1 VKDVKLDAGKP
12 ATVSYGTNGDTGS
25 VRAGLVVG
33 ADGRNSTIRKQAG
46 ITLEQEE
53 PISYICGL
61 LLDGLEDV
69 PDDHD
74 VMAPDEDLFLLLFH
88 QGGGRARSYIC
99 TGASG
104 QHKFAGKGGTEAFLS
119 SWNTDTYPWARQVAK
134 GTPAGPCAT
143 YPGTDTWTATPYA
156 DGVVLVGDAA
166 GHNDPIIG
174 EGLSIAL
181 RDARTVR
188 DLVLD
193 GAREPEGFAPYGEE
207 RIERMRRLRLVANLI
222 GVVHVEDGADN
233 RSARRAWMGERMATM
248 DPEVFP
254 LLFGAFAGP
263 ENIPAELVDD
273 AILDRIRSA

>member
-1 VKDVKLDAGKP
+1 VI
-12 ATVSYGTNGDTGS
+12 
-25 VRAGLVVG
+25 G
-33 ADGRNSTIRKQAG
+33 ADGRASTVRKQAG
-46 ITLEQEE
+46 ITLEREE

-61 LLDGLEDV
+61 LLDGLEGV

-74 VMAPDEDLFLLLFH
+74 VMVPEGDLFILLFH
-88 QGGGRARSYIC
+88 QGDGRARSYIV

-104 QHKFAGKGGTEAFLS
+104 QHMFAGRGATDTFMS
-119 SWNTDTYPWARQVAK
+119 SWEIDTYPWARQVARA
-134 GTPAGPCAT
+134 TPAGPCAT
-143 YPGTDTWTATPYA
+143 YPGDDTWTASPYA
-156 DGVVLVGDAA
+156 DGIVLIGDSA

-174 EGLSIAL
+174 EGLSISM

-193 GAREPEGFAPYGEE
+193 GARSPADFAPYGEE
-207 RIERMRRLRLVANLI
+207 RVERMRRLRLVANII
-222 GVVHVEDGADN
+222 GVVNVEDGADN
-233 RSARRAWMGERMATM
+233 RDARRAWIGERMAVM

-273 AILDRIRSA
+273 AILDRIRTA